1 MSNETKKALILV
13 DVQNDFCPGGSLA
26 VANGDDVVPPLN
38 KLIREFLDRGEPVF
52 KTRDWH
58 SAQTKHFTAYG
69 GAWPVHCVQ
78 GTRGAEFHPDLLDDP
93 RITIIS
99 KGTDDSADG
108 YSGFD
113 GTGLADLLREEG
125 VAEVWVGGL
134 ATDYCVKHTVL
145 DALREGFKV
154 KALAD
159 AMLPVN
165 LNPVDGEHAIE
176 EMREA
181 GAEIVGSARK
191 AAGGGE

>member
-1 MSNETKKALILV
+1 VSERTKALIIV

-26 VANGDDVVPPLN
+26 VASGDEVVAPLN
-38 KLIREFLDRGEPVF
+38 ELAKEFLDRGEPVF

-58 SAQTKHFTAYG
+58 PARTKHFAAYG
-69 GAWPVHCVQ
+69 GTWPIHCVQ
-78 GTRGAEFHPDLLDDP
+78 GTRGAQFHADLIDDP

-99 KGTDDSADG
+99 KGTDESADG

-113 GTGLADLLREEG
+113 GTNLAQLLREEG

-145 DALREGFKV
+145 DARREGFEV

-159 AMLPVN
+159 AMRAVN
-165 LNPVDGEHAIE
+165 LKPNDGRQAIG
-176 EMREA
+176 EMRDA
-181 GAEIVGSARK
+181 GAEIVGDAKK
-191 AAGGGE
+191 AAGMGE